1 MLDNENDKALMHK
14 LYHKL
19 DNKKFILQG
28 ELLDKLKNEL
38 IPVIA
43 RKTYLMSASMRT
55 ALLVNE
61 QAKNLLIYY
70 KRTTGETE

>member
-1 MLDNENDKALMHK
+1 MHK
-14 LYHKL
+14 LYHKVDTKTFL
-19 DNKKFILQG
+19 LQG
-28 ELLDKLKNEL
+28 ELLDKMKNEL

-55 ALLVNE
+55 ALIVNE

-70 KRTTGETE
+70 KRITYDSE